1 MDGAGTDTGSSKFGL
16 ICQDGNFVSV
26 KDQSVFSVEDATCS
40 RRQEPRLVRNPET
53 CSAVGADGRKEGEE
67 KKFVRC
73 LMTNGISS
81 DLSELVWISIGWQLE
96 ESFIEQIGVCHDE
109 KLFATIW
116 TNYTLYGAS
125 IDFRLR
131 RKIECRKS

>member
-1 MDGAGTDTGSSKFGL
+1 MDGAGTDTGASKLGL
-16 ICQDGNFVSV
+16 ICQDGEFVSV
-26 KDQSVFSVEDATCS
+26 KDQAAFSVEDATCS
-40 RRQEPRLVRNPET
+40 RRQEPRLVRNPEV
-53 CSAVGADGRKEGEE
+53 CSAVGADGRKDGEE
-67 KKFVRC
+67 KKFLG
-73 LMTNGISS
+73 LMDALTDDAIDA

-131 RKIECRKS
+131 RK